1 MIFDPSDSPL
11 TITLLVFPDSPLM
24 TLAATLDPMR
34 AANRVAGRELYRWE
48 IVSLDGAAPVT
59 TSGLPIPVDGRFE
72 PGRRRDLLIVL
83 AAFNVFTHATRAAL
97 AAVRM
102 GARNATMTGGFEAG
116 AWVLGLAGLLDGRA
130 ATTHWEDLEDF
141 AARFPLADVRPDR
154 WVIDGPMLTAGGA
167 MPALDLML
175 ALIRA
180 RQGFS
185 TALDVASLY
194 VYDETQAASAAQ
206 PLVSLGRLRDR
217 EPRVAA
223 AIRVM
228 EAHLDA
234 PLPISAI
241 ARRGGV
247 STRTIETLFQGTV
260 GASPGAYY
268 LALRLKA
275 ARRLVLDTR
284 LSMAEIAERAGF
296 SSIAALS
303 RAFRREYGLPP
314 SAARKAAQSPGRNPG
329 RGTGQSPSP

>member
-1 MIFDPSDSPL
+1 MIFEASDEPL
-11 TITLLVFPDSPLM
+11 AITLLVYPDTSLM
-24 TLAATLDPMR
+24 TLAATVDPLR
-34 AANRVAGRELYRWE
+34 AANRVAGRDIYRWE
-48 IVSLDGAAPVT
+48 IVSFDGGQPA
-59 TSGLPIPVDGRFE
+59 TSCGLRVPVDGAFE
-72 PGRRRDLLIVL
+72 PSRRRDVLIVL
-83 AAFNVFTHATRAAL
+83 AAFNVVAQSTRAAL
-97 AAVRM
+97 RAVRA
-102 GARNATMTGGFEAG
+102 GARSSTMTGGFEAG
-116 AWVLGLAGLLDGRA
+116 AWALGLAGLLDGRA
-130 ATTHWEDLEDF
+130 ATTHWEDLEEF

-154 WVIDGPMLTAGGA
+154 WVIDGPVFTAGGA

-185 TALDVASLY
+185 TALDVASVY
-194 VYDETQAASAAQ
+194 VYDETRAASEAQ

-228 EAHLDA
+228 EAHVDQ
-234 PLPISAI
+234 PLPVSAI

-247 STRTIETLFQGTV
+247 SSRTLETLFRDAVGT
-260 GASPGAYY
+260 SPGAYY

-284 LSMAEIAERAGF
+284 LGMADVAERTGF

-314 SAARKAAQSPGRNPG
+314 TAARRAAQR
-329 RGTGQSPSP
+329 PSP

>member
-1 MIFDPSDSPL
+1 MLFAPSDEPL
-11 TITLLVFPDSPLM
+11 AITLLVFPDSSLM
-24 TLAATLDPMR
+24 TLASTLDPMR
-34 AANRVAGRELYRWE
+34 AANRVAGRDLYRWE
-48 IVSLDGAAPVT
+48 TVSLDGEPPVT
-59 TSGLPIPVDGRFE
+59 TCGLPIPVAGRFE
-72 PGRRRDLLIVL
+72 PARRRDLLVVL
-83 AAFNVFTHATRAAL
+83 AAFNVFAHATRGVL
-97 AAVRM
+97 AATRM
-102 GARNATMTGGFEAG
+102 GARHAAMTAGIEAG

-141 AARFPLADVRPDR
+141 AARFPLADARPDR
-154 WVIDGPMLTAGGA
+154 FVIDGPVITAGGA
-167 MPALDLML
+167 SPALDLML

-223 AIRVM
+223 AIRAM
-228 EAHLDA
+228 ENHLDQ
-234 PLPISAI
+234 PLPITAI
-241 ARRGGV
+241 ARHAGV
-247 STRTIETLFQGTV
+247 SSRRLETLFRTAV

-284 LSMAEIAERAGF
+284 LPMAEIAERAGF

-314 SAARKAAQSPGRNPG
+314 SAARRAS
-329 RGTGQSPSP
+329 QSPSA

>member
-1 MIFDPSDSPL
+1 MIFESSDEML
-11 TITLLVFPDSPLM
+11 TITLLVFPETSLM
-24 TLAATLDPMR
+24 TLASTLDPMR

-48 IVSLDGAAPVT
+48 IVSLDGTAPVT
-59 TSGLPIPVDGRFE
+59 TCGLSIPVAGRFD
-72 PGRRRDLLIVL
+72 PGGRRDLLIVL
-83 AAFNVFTHATRAAL
+83 AAYNVFAHATRPVL

-102 GARNATMTGGFEAG
+102 GARNAGMMAGIEAG
-116 AWVLGLAGLLDGRA
+116 AWVLGLAGMLDGRN

-154 WVIDGPMLTAGGA
+154 WVIDGPVVTAGGA

-185 TALDVASLY
+185 TALDVASVY
-194 VYDETQAASAAQ
+194 VYDETQAANTAQ

-234 PLPISAI
+234 PLPINAI

-247 STRTIETLFQGTV
+247 SSRTLETLFHGAVGT
-260 GASPGAYY
+260 SPGAYY

-314 SAARKAAQSPGRNPG
+314 SAARKAAQSPRP
-329 RGTGQSPSP
+329 

>member
-1 MIFDPSDSPL
+1 MVFEASDDPL
-11 TITLLVFPDSPLM
+11 AITLLLYPDASLM

-34 AANRVAGRELYRWE
+34 AANRVAGRTLYNWEL
-48 IVSLDGAAPVT
+48 VSLDGAAPLT
-59 TSGLPIPVDGRFE
+59 TCGLPIPVAGRFE
-72 PGRRRDLLIVL
+72 PARRRDLLLVL
-83 AAFNVFTHATRAAL
+83 AAFNVVAHSTRAAL
-97 AAVRM
+97 AAVRT
-102 GARNATMTGGFEAG
+102 GARYAAMTGGIEAG

-141 AARFPLADVRPDR
+141 AARFPLADIRPDR
-154 WVIDGPMLTAGGA
+154 WVIDGPVLTAGGA

-175 ALIRA
+175 ALVRA
-180 RQGFS
+180 RQGYS

-223 AIRVM
+223 AIRAM
-228 EAHLDA
+228 EAHIDQ
-234 PLPISAI
+234 PLPVSAI

-247 STRTIETLFQGTV
+247 SARRLETLFRTAVGT
-260 GASPGAYY
+260 SPGAYY

-275 ARRLVLDTR
+275 VRRLVLDTR
-284 LSMAEIAERAGF
+284 LSMAEIAERTGF

-303 RAFRREYGLPP
+303 RAFRRQYGMPP
-314 SAARKAAQSPGRNPG
+314 SAARRSQQG
-329 RGTGQSPSP
+329 